1 MASLINIK
9 ISVQIKQKEGEEREK
24 VFFEKNVRGEEK
36 RKKNSGFIWD

>member
-1 MASLINIK
+1 MK

-36 RKKNSGFIWD
+36 KKSFFTWD